1 MRWRDVFFVGGSEEF
16 KKTHKSRYILNYFPD
31 DIDAKVFMYWWFKGC
46 SSTYPDPLSVVHKD
60 AMRTLIVE
68 GGELPARRQLSDC
81 HDLAAAYKAAAAAKK
96 ETDPTKFTIEKFKS
110 DNGKLYL
117 NLNEVPILSDISTLI
132 TLHH

>member
-1 MRWRDVFFVGGSEEF
+1 M
-16 KKTHKSRYILNYFPD
+16 
-31 DIDAKVFMYWWFKGC
+31 
-46 SSTYPDPLSVVHKD
+46 SVVHKD

-96 ETDPTKFTIEKFKS
+96 ETEPTIFAIDKFKS

-117 NLNEVPILSDISTLI
+117 NLNGVPILSDISTLI

>member
-1 MRWRDVFFVGGSEEF
+1 
-16 KKTHKSRYILNYFPD
+16 
-31 DIDAKVFMYWWFKGC
+31 MYWWFKGC

-96 ETDPTKFTIEKFKS
+96 ETDPTKVTIEKFKS
-110 DNGKLYL
+110 DHGKFHL
-117 NLNEVPILSDISTLI
+117 NIAEVPILRDISTWI
-132 TLHH
+132 AIHN